1 MHSVELKWPSTVGTG
16 LLAYSFRPGR
26 QAGIRQASFVC
37 TIGFVGTLKPGEG
50 IIIVIIIIIIHKKK
64 K

>member
-1 MHSVELKWPSTVGTG
+1 MAVNCWDR
-16 LLAYSFRPGR
+16 LAGFR

-64 K
+64 IIIKKKTLKK